1 MIDKIIA
8 IPREKC
14 SKPIGRIEQGE
25 RHALDRLL
33 AVMIGLADSP

>member
-14 SKPIGRIEQGE
+14 SKPIGRINQPELI
-25 RHALDRLL
+25 ALDRLL
-33 AVMIGLADSP
+33 AVIVGIADRM